1 MPFLRKFTKNR
12 KRPVNFPDSRVIT
25 VMRQIFEYNG
35 RGREYETPRSGYHI
49 ECASG
54 RVLAITEMFGQ
65 VELILSYCREAVVD
79 QWGVCCIHP
88 FHRVSDV
95 ACTRSWAQQD
105 KESLM
110 LFRRV
115 RVHLAAEEP
124 WMQRPA

>member
-1 MPFLRKFTKNR
+1 
-12 KRPVNFPDSRVIT
+12 
-25 VMRQIFEYNG
+25 MRRIFEFNG
-35 RGREYETPRSGYHI
+35 RGQNAETPRSGYHI

-65 VELILSYCREAVVD
+65 VELIQGYCREAVVD
-79 QWGVCCIHP
+79 QWGVCCIYP

-110 LFRRV
+110 IYRRV
-115 RVHLAAEEP
+115 RVHLVAEEP